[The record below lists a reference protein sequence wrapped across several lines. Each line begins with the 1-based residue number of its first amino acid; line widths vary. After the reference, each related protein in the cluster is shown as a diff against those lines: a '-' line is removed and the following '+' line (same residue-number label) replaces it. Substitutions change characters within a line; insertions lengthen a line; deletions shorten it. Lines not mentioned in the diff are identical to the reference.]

1 VLEDHLERVSGA
13 VDTACEQARYQPL
26 SDMVK
31 AVVEVVVGAKM
42 ERADISVALYQIS
55 ADVGGPALVKRMSQ
69 RCRRAMAAMFRTA
82 PDTEAPPDK
91 VAIDTMF
98 AAISGVMRSMLEA
111 GASPTMVRKMREHLA
126 LLCQSYMAAATAL
139 SSQPEAFRK

>member
-1 VLEDHLERVSGA
+1 VSGA
-13 VDTACEQARYQPL
+13 VDTVCEQARCQPL
-26 SDMVK
+26 SEMVK
-31 AVVEVVVGAKM
+31 AVVEAVVDAKM

-55 ADVGGPALVKRMSQ
+55 QDVGGPALVKRMSQ
-69 RCRRAMAAMFRTA
+69 RCRRAMEAMFRTAA

-98 AAISGVMRSMLEA
+98 AAMAGVMRSMLEA
-111 GASPTMVRKMREHLA
+111 GASPKRVRKMREHLA

-139 SSQPEAFRK
+139 SSLPEAFRM